1 MEEEKNKTEA
11 DFQIERLKKLKQEKE
26 EKIKKVMIDAIDFTR
41 VSEKIKVSKPKQP
54 RHILIE
60 KEIYEKIHK
69 ILSDIN
75 KNKLSGKISK
85 NKFINKILKDAL
97 FYLEKEK
104 IDDLTD
110 INKIFKNS

>member
-11 DFQIERLKKLKQEKE
+11 DFQIEKLKKLKQEKE
-26 EKIKKVMIDAIDFTR
+26 EKNKKLMIDAMDLPR
-41 VSEKIKVSKPKQP
+41 VSEKIKVSKHKNQ
-54 RHILIE
+54 RYILIE
-60 KEIYEKIHK
+60 KEIYEKIHR

-85 NKFINKILKDAL
+85 KKFINKTLKEVL

-104 IDDLTD
+104 IDNLTD
-110 INKIFKNS
+110 INKIFKNL